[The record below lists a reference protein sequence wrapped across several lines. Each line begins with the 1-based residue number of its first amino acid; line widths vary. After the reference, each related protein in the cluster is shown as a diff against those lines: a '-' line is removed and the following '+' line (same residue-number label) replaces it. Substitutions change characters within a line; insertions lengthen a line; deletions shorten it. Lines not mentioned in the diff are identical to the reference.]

1 MDAGRFE
8 LLLDRYQSGTAILAE
23 TAELESLLRADPALR
38 RVLAERYLLEVQ
50 LHKAFAA
57 TAPATVPVPATS
69 RILRRAIGW
78 LVAAM
83 LLLGI
88 GLGLALWLGRTPPTQ
103 AANDVLA
110 GEVRVGGMVV
120 TQVPEEARLE
130 VAGDVPAVVR
140 LKDRSQ
146 AELNPASQAVLHG
159 PRDGL
164 RQSVELIQGAG
175 NFKVASGG
183 GKFQVQTGAG
193 TVSALGTEFSVKL
206 QQRGKSE
213 KKKRESSGRQVM
225 TVTVTEGSVKV
236 ETKGKSTVLGAG
248 ETRTFGDDTR
258 RREEREDDD

>member
-69 RILRRAIGW
+69 RILRRAIGR

-103 AANDVLA
+103 AAN
-110 GEVRVGGMVV
+110 
-120 TQVPEEARLE
+120 
-130 VAGDVPAVVR
+130 
-140 LKDRSQ
+140 
-146 AELNPASQAVLHG
+146 
-159 PRDGL
+159 
-164 RQSVELIQGAG
+164 
-175 NFKVASGG
+175 
-183 GKFQVQTGAG
+183 
-193 TVSALGTEFSVKL
+193 
-206 QQRGKSE
+206 
-213 KKKRESSGRQVM
+213 
-225 TVTVTEGSVKV
+225 
-236 ETKGKSTVLGAG
+236 
-248 ETRTFGDDTR
+248 
-258 RREEREDDD
+258 